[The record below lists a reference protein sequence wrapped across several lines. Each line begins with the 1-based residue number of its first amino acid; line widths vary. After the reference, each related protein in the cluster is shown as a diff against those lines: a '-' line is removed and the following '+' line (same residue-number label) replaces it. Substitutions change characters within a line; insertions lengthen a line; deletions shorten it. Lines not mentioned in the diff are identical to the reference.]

1 MDSNAVVNSLNS
13 SFVVAPSSRKK
24 KLEPEPYRQKKRIQL
39 RNKVKIK
46 EREKIVRKKSRGDNL
61 SWMCIV
67 EQKRSSALKLD
78 EKRESFRFYLAS
90 TFCYPLSG
98 IVKCSILSF
107 VKCCWHMT
115 TWSQKTWHFNSEIIK
130 TVPLKRKSKK
140 ITIIFEQFNYLHTH
154 TRGNRNGM
162 DVSYKS
168 PQIIWTGT
176 IIWCNISSISVRVYG
191 MVDDGEKTA
200 TLKAQRKRNWH

>member
-1 MDSNAVVNSLNS
+1 MLLAHD
-13 SFVVAPSSRKK
+13 
-24 KLEPEPYRQKKRIQL
+24 
-39 RNKVKIK
+39 
-46 EREKIVRKKSRGDNL
+46 D
-61 SWMCIV
+61 
-67 EQKRSSALKLD
+67 LKP
-78 EKRESFRFYLAS
+78 KN
-90 TFCYPLSG
+90 
-98 IVKCSILSF
+98 
-107 VKCCWHMT
+107 
-115 TWSQKTWHFNSEIIK
+115 WHFNSEIIK

-191 MVDDGEKTA
+191 MVDGGEKNSDVESPAKEKLALNDFYIYEVPHLFLIAEIKTVFFGIRCQKSLD
-200 TLKAQRKRNWH
+200 TFPQKRRWLEPSTWGHQMHRYTSSHRTNPMKCKPQEERSIKSVLQR